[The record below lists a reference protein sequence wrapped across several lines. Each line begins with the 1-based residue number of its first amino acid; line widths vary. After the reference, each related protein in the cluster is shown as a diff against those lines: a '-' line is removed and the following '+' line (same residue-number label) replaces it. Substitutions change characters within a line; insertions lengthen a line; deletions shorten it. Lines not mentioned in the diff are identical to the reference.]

1 MMQAQPS
8 VANTNLITDLS
19 ESSGPVEKLK
29 GQFFGP
35 QVCFATINFVKSK
48 GTTACS
54 PNDLVSSANTHLCI
68 QDATEQRKKLGDFT
82 GPNTT
87 GGFDEQGIGRQ
98 EDATIDN
105 PNDSPRPKDRRREG
119 TAQAQRMCQ
128 MHAYC
133 MTRQYHMILHSENH
147 KWPMRAVWLEHSQQR
162 AVNRCS

>member
-1 MMQAQPS
+1 MQAQPS
-8 VANTNLITDLS
+8 FANTNLITQLS

-35 QVCFATINFVKSK
+35 QVWFATPNLVRPK
-48 GTTACS
+48 GSAACS
-54 PNDLVSSANTHLCI
+54 PNDLESSSNTHLCM

-82 GPNTT
+82 GANTT

-119 TAQAQRMCQ
+119 TAQAQRTCPNAC
-128 MHAYC
+128 MHA
-133 MTRQYHMILHSENH
+133 TWLRQCY
-147 KWPMRAVWLEHSQQR
+147 VF
-162 AVNRCS
+162 